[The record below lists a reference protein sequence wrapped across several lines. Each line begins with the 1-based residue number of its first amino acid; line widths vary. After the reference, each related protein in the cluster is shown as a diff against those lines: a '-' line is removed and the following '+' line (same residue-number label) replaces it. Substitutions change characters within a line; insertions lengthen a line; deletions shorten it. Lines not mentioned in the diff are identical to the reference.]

1 MCLLVVVPLSPIADG
16 VTDEENAEEFA
27 DQYRE
32 LEPKGQCHNQDF
44 PEGFED
50 GKFNPTFDAYFVLV
64 FMDTTYWPIL

>member
-1 MCLLVVVPLSPIADG
+1 MPFSPVADG

-32 LEPKGQCHNQDF
+32 LEPEGQCHDQDF

-50 GKFNPTFDAYFVLV
+50 GKFNP
-64 FMDTTYWPIL
+64 ILWCMFLSQFL

>member
-1 MCLLVVVPLSPIADG
+1 MYLFVVVPFSPVAEG

-32 LEPKGQCHNQDF
+32 LEPEGQCREQDF

-50 GKFNPTFDAYFVLV
+50 GKFNL
-64 FMDTTYWPIL
+64 IL

>member
-1 MCLLVVVPLSPIADG
+1 MYLFVVVPFSPVADG

-50 GKFNPTFDAYFVLV
+50 GKFNP
-64 FMDTTYWPIL
+64 IL